1 MRLVSVLLLAAAA
14 APAAAQDLPIA
25 VPDRATWTMTVERTR
40 ERTREGATPQILRS
54 TSTTDVD
61 WAATGE
67 EGGVATLRLRSVRL
81 DSPGAAAIDT
91 AGLLNQPVELEVDA
105 SLAPTRVRNW
115 PQVRALLEQEID
127 KATPD
132 ATAAAAAKRIFAG
145 LSPEQ
150 AVQVV
155 AREWSL
161 ATLGQGTS
169 LELGKPVS
177 YKDKLPNPLGGP
189 PIDTDGTFELQS
201 YDKAGGGAVIAWTQ
215 AFDPKSASASIRQ
228 TLNAMTVRLAPDRA
242 KEAEIAFADMSISRE
257 DACRH
262 EIDIPTGLAL
272 KVVCTSAI
280 TSGAR
285 GETATNLDR
294 WTITQTRP
302 QPSAELN

>member
-1 MRLVSVLLLAAAA
+1 MRLVSALLLAAAA
-14 APAAAQDLPIA
+14 APAAAHDLPIA

-40 ERTREGATPQILRS
+40 ERTREGSTPQVLRS

-61 WAATGE
+61 WAALGGD
-67 EGGVATLRLRSVRL
+67 GGVVTLRLRSAQL
-81 DSPGAAAIDT
+81 NGAASAEA

-105 SLAPTRVRNW
+105 SLSPTRVRNW
-115 PQVRALLEQEID
+115 PQVRTLLEQTID
-127 KATPD
+127 KTVPD
-132 ATAAAAAKRIFAG
+132 AAAAATAKRIFAS

-150 AVQVV
+150 ATQIV

-169 LELGKPVS
+169 LNLGKPVS
-177 YKDKLPNPLGGP
+177 YQDKLPNPLGGP
-189 PIDTDGTFELQS
+189 PIKADGTFELQS
-201 YDKAGGGAVIAWTQ
+201 YDKAGGGAVITWAQ
-215 AFDPKSASASIRQ
+215 AFDPKSAAASMGEA
-228 TLNAMTVRLAPDRA
+228 LSAMTARLAPDRA
-242 KEAEIAFADMSISRE
+242 KEAGAAFASMSISRE

-280 TSGAR
+280 TSGAK

-302 QPSAELN
+302 QPPAKLN